1 MAAIMFGKRF
11 EQQNVSGHVTLNDV
25 IEIVD
30 LVPALSAKPRA
41 ANLFPWL
48 RKLMC
53 FLGLGISAKPKEVLA
68 RRDRFTDATE
78 YLRISG
84 YTNPC
89 GTIVISSLWSIYDA
103 SFWGDPDVF
112 SPERFLDDG
121 GTSAKKPERLI
132 LFSYGKG
139 SCPGEAVAN
148 MVLFIY
154 FTTILLHFVVE
165 ARPDDPA
172 HECVESLGLSLRP
185 SLRGLIFRPRRSD
198 SFSDTM
204 HDI

>member
-1 MAAIMFGKRF
+1 MQARVRKEIHAVLETNGGAPRVTWSDRKRMSYTVAF
-11 EQQNVSGHVTLNDV
+11 MWETMRCKPVN
-25 IEIVD
+25 
-30 LVPALSAKPRA
+30 PLS
-41 ANLFPWL
+41 
-48 RKLMC
+48 LMRC
-53 FLGLGISAKPKEVLA
+53 
-68 RRDRFTDATE
+68 ATE

-103 SFWGDPDVF
+103 SFW
-112 SPERFLDDG
+112 
-121 GTSAKKPERLI
+121 
-132 LFSYGKG
+132 GKG